1 MSIGGL
7 YIFFFLGEEFL
18 QVAEFVPI
26 LNLLIPNRNLHQ
38 RIFFRDTYTVIRPRV
53 FPNEMKK
60 ETLESL
66 DELLW
71 FS

>member
-1 MSIGGL
+1 MSIRFL

-38 RIFFRDTYTVIRPRV
+38 RSFFRDTYTVIQPRV
-53 FPNEMKK
+53 FPNEIKK
-60 ETLESL
+60 ETLECL
-66 DELLW
+66 YELL
-71 FS
+71 